1 MKDRLIIT
9 ISDVHSTKAYNVH
22 QIIKQLILIIGLIV
36 LLIIGGSFWFIS
48 ELNYKMDSLKEQKEK
63 EINLKEKEI
72 SLLVEKEK
80 KLQAQNQFYSLQI
93 KGKVSDIE
101 ALSSK
106 LDHIEEMIG
115 LKNDNEKKEQITQ
128 ETLKSINDKIKM
140 FMLTAIPSGS
150 PLRKTTVTSRFGYRI
165 HPVTKK
171 KKFHRGIDLRA
182 KRKTE
187 VFSTADGIVSYVRPT
202 NYGDFGRV
210 IKIRHNFGFETVYA
224 HLNKTLVKAG
234 DVVRKNQLIGLSGSS
249 GRSTAPHLHYEIKYG
264 EKILN
269 PREFIRWQLG
279 DYYSIFK
286 KERRVQW
293 ESLVRLINEQSKM
306 VQQ

>member
-22 QIIKQLILIIGLIV
+22 QIIKQLILIIALIV

-48 ELNYKMDSLKEQKEK
+48 ELNHKMDSLKEQKEK
-63 EINLKEKEI
+63 EIKLKEKEI
-72 SLLVEKEK
+72 NLLVEKEK
-80 KLQAQNQFYSLQI
+80 KLQAQNQFYSMQI
-93 KGKVSDIE
+93 KGKVRDIE

-115 LKNDNEKKEQITQ
+115 LKNDNEKKEQITE

-140 FMLTAIPSGS
+140 FTLTTMPSGS
-150 PLRKTTVTSRFGYRI
+150 PLKETTVTSRFGYRI

-187 VFSTADGIVSYVRPT
+187 VFTTADGIVSYVRAT

-210 IKIRHNFGFETVYA
+210 VKIRHNFGFETVYA
-224 HLNKTLVKAG
+224 HLDKTLVKTG
-234 DVVRKNQLIGLSGSS
+234 DIVRKNQVIALSGNS
-249 GRSTAPHLHYEIKYG
+249 GRSTGAHLHYEVRYG

-269 PREFIRWQLG
+269 PRNFINWQLG
-279 DYYSIFK
+279 DYYTIFS

-306 VQQ
+306 VQP